1 MFSPLPPYLFVAFN
15 LCSFVLLHLFSASHF
30 LLCLSKRRVYVCV
43 RARLYISVSPGSKGG
58 FKTLQPEHQ
67 RQPLMLL
74 SPLACVFRGTAS
86 YWIPLCCRRGGC
98 FMANSVGRHWA
109 SPAAPQPSIISLSP
123 QTNALRS
130 SYYFLS
136 CSAQHFKLSL
146 ALTRA
151 QHTRF
156 SQAEFCFTFQ

>member
-1 MFSPLPPYLFVAFN
+1 M
-15 LCSFVLLHLFSASHF
+15 C
-30 LLCLSKRRVYVCV
+30 VCV
-43 RARLYISVSPGSKGG
+43 RARLYISVSPASKGG
-58 FKTLQPEHQ
+58 FKALRPEHH

-86 YWIPLCCRRGGC
+86 YLPPLCCRRGGC

-109 SPAAPQPSIISLSP
+109 SPAAPRHPSSLSP

-136 CSAQHFKLSL
+136 CPPQHFKLSL

-151 QHTRF
+151 KLTRF
-156 SQAEFCFTFQ
+156 SRAGFCVTVGKNTGARALPRIRERLSSW